1 MHKTGACLQML
12 GLRGDLLWQV
22 RELALD
28 LTRGQLLA
36 RERAHTLR
44 QRGCNL
50 MNAMSEIYVCY
61 DMQCS
66 SN

>member
-1 MHKTGACLQML
+1 MHKTGACLQLL
-12 GLRGDLLWQV
+12 GLRGDPQWQA

-28 LTRGQLLA
+28 LPRGQLLA
-36 RERAHTLR
+36 QERARTLR

-50 MNAMSEIYVCY
+50 MNAMNKIYVWH
-61 DMQCS
+61 DMQF